1 MFVGNSCDCS
11 LRLICTLERRQK
23 MKAEDVKTIAM
34 IGAGDMG
41 HGIAACCLM
50 GGYKVILRDIEQ
62 RFVDKGMAGIKGSFD
77 KFKEKGK
84 MTPEAYD
91 DAFKRL
97 IPMVDLQTAVKDA
110 DFVIEAVPEKVDLKK
125 SVFADLDKFAPKH
138 AILASNT
145 SNISITE
152 IASATQRPDK
162 VIGYHFFNPALLMKL
177 VEVIKGKG
185 TSDESI
191 QIGYDIAKKIKKVP
205 VIVKK
210 DSPGFIYNRV
220 NEPTLVLLSKIVEAG
235 HPTPEE
241 FDAMLKPVMPMPPFE
256 LTDYVGIDVALH
268 GLEYFAQVLSK
279 DFKPS
284 DAILAYLKS
293 GNLGKKTGKGFY
305 DWSKGRPA
313 IDPSKATKEYDLNHL
328 IALQVNEATKLIEE
342 GVVEDPK
349 EIDLAMTNVG
359 GSPFGPFALAQSIGY
374 PVLVAKLED
383 VHKKFPLNI
392 FVPTKTMRDGKIK
405 V

>member
-1 MFVGNSCDCS
+1 
-11 LRLICTLERRQK
+11 
-23 MKAEDVKTIAM
+23 MKAEDVKTVAM

-62 RFVDKGMAGIKGSFD
+62 KFVDKGMAGIKASFD

-110 DFVIEAVPEKVDLKK
+110 DFIIEAVPEKVELKK

-145 SNISITE
+145 SNISISE
-152 IASATQRPDK
+152 IASATARPDK
-162 VIGYHFFNPALLMKL
+162 VIGYHFFNPAILMKL
-177 VEVIKGKG
+177 VEVIKGNK
-185 TSDESI
+185 TADDSI
-191 QIGYDIAKKIKKVP
+191 AVGYDIAKKIKKVP

-220 NEPTLVLLSKIVEAG
+220 NEPTLALLSKIVEAG

-241 FDAMLKPVMPMPPFE
+241 FDAALKPIMPMAPFE
-256 LTDYVGIDVALH
+256 LLDYVGIDVALH

-279 DFKPS
+279 DYKPS

-313 IDPSKATKEYDLNHL
+313 IDLAKATKEFDLNHL
-328 IALQVNEATKLIEE
+328 IALQVNEATKLLEE
-342 GVVEDPK
+342 GVADDPK
-349 EIDLAMTNVG
+349 EIDLAMANGG
-359 GSPFGPFALAQSIGY
+359 GSPFGPFALAKGIGY
-374 PVLVAKLED
+374 PVLLAKLDEI
-383 VHKKFPLNI
+383 HKKFPLDI
-392 FVPTKTMRDGKIK
+392 FKATQTMREGKIQ

>member
-1 MFVGNSCDCS
+1 
-11 LRLICTLERRQK
+11 
-23 MKAEDVKTIAM
+23 MKAEDVKTVAM

-50 GGYKVILRDIEQ
+50 GGYKVILRDIDQ
-62 RFVDKGMAGIKGSFD
+62 KFVDKGMAGIKGSFD

-97 IPMVDLQTAVKDA
+97 TPMVDLQTAVKDA
-110 DFVIEAVPEKVDLKK
+110 DFIIEAVPEKVELKK

-162 VIGYHFFNPALLMKL
+162 VIGYHFFNPAILMKL

-185 TSDESI
+185 SSDESI
-191 QIGYDIAKKIKKVP
+191 SIGYDIAKKIKKVP

-220 NEPTLVLLSKIVEAG
+220 NEPTLLLLSKIVEAG

-313 IDPSKATKEYDLNHL
+313 IDPAKATKEYELNHL
-328 IALQVNEATKLIEE
+328 IALQVNEATKLLEE
-342 GVVEDPK
+342 GVVDDPK
-349 EIDLAMTNVG
+349 EIDLAMANGG

-374 PVLVAKLED
+374 PILVAKLEEI
-383 VHKKFPLNI
+383 HKKFPLNV
-392 FVPTKTMRDGKIK
+392 FKVTQTMRDGKIK

>member
-1 MFVGNSCDCS
+1 
-11 LRLICTLERRQK
+11 
-23 MKAEDVKTIAM
+23 MKAEDVKKIAM

-50 GGYKVILRDIEQ
+50 GGYTVVLRDIEKKY
-62 RFVDKGMAGIKGSFD
+62 VDKGMAGIKASFD

-84 MTPEAYD
+84 MTPEAYA
-91 DAFKRL
+91 DALARL
-97 IPMVDLQTAVKDA
+97 IPMVDLQEAVKDA
-110 DFVIEAVPEKVDLKK
+110 DFVIEAVPEKLELKK
-125 SVFADLDKFAPKH
+125 SVFADLDKYAPKH

-152 IASATQRPDK
+152 IATATGRPEK

-177 VEVIKGKG
+177 VEVTKGGK

-191 QIGYDIAKKIKKVP
+191 AVGYDIAKKIKKVP

-220 NEPTLVLLSKIVEAG
+220 NEPTLLLVSKILEAG

-256 LTDYVGIDVALH
+256 LVDYVGIDIAVH
-268 GLEYFAQVLSK
+268 GMEYFSQVLSK
-279 DFKPS
+279 DYKPS
-284 DAILAYLKS
+284 EAIMSYLKS

-313 IDPSKATKEYDLNHL
+313 IDLAKATKEYDVNHL
-328 IALQVNEATKLIEE
+328 IAMQVNEATKLLEE
-342 GVVEDPK
+342 GVADDPK
-349 EIDLAMTNVG
+349 EIDLAMANGG

-374 PVLVAKLED
+374 NVLLAKLEEL
-383 VHKKFPLNI
+383 HKKFPLDTLLA
-392 FVPTKTMRDGKIK
+392 TKTMRAGNIK

>member
-1 MFVGNSCDCS
+1 
-11 LRLICTLERRQK
+11 
-23 MKAEDVKTIAM
+23 MKSDDVKKIAM

-50 GGYKVILRDIEQ
+50 GGYTVVLRDIEQ

-91 DAFKRL
+91 DAMARL
-97 IPMVDLQTAVKDA
+97 IPMVDIQEAVKDA
-110 DFVIEAVPEKVDLKK
+110 DFVIEAVPEKLDLKK
-125 SVFADLDKFAPKH
+125 SVFADLDKYAPKH

-145 SNISITE
+145 SNISITD
-152 IASATQRPDK
+152 IASATSRPDK
-162 VIGYHFFNPALLMKL
+162 VIGYHFFNPAILMKL
-177 VEVIKGKG
+177 VEVIKGGK

-220 NEPTLVLLSKIVEAG
+220 NEPTLAFVSKILEAG

-241 FDAMLKPVMPMPPFE
+241 FDAALKPLMPMTPFE
-256 LTDYVGIDVALH
+256 LLDYVGIDIAVH
-268 GLEYFAQVLSK
+268 GMEYFAQVLSP
-279 DFKPS
+279 DYKPS
-284 DAILAYLKS
+284 EALASYLKS

-305 DWSKGRPA
+305 DWSQGRPK
-313 IDPSKATKEYDLNHL
+313 IDLSKATKEFDINHL
-328 IALQVNEATKLIEE
+328 IALQVNEATKLLEE
-342 GVVEDPK
+342 GVADDPK
-349 EIDLAMTNVG
+349 EIDLAMANGG
-359 GSPFGPFALAQSIGY
+359 GSPFGPFALGQGIGY
-374 PVLVAKLED
+374 SVLLAKLDEIYG
-383 VHKKFPLNI
+383 KFPLGI
-392 FVPTKTMRDGKIK
+392 FKATETMKKGEIK

>member
-1 MFVGNSCDCS
+1 
-11 LRLICTLERRQK
+11 
-23 MKAEDVKTIAM
+23 MKAEDVKKVAM

-50 GGYKVILRDIEQ
+50 GGYTVVLRDIDQ
-62 RFVDKGMAGIKGSFD
+62 KFVDRGMAGIKASFD

-91 DAFKRL
+91 DAMKRL
-97 IPMVDLQTAVKDA
+97 IPMVDLQAAVKDA
-110 DFVIEAVPEKVDLKK
+110 DFIVEAVPEKVDLKK

-152 IASATQRPDK
+152 IASATSRPEK
-162 VIGYHFFNPALLMKL
+162 VIGYHFFNPAILMKL
-177 VEVIKGKG
+177 VEVIKGAK

-191 QIGYDIAKKIKKVP
+191 AIGYDIAKKIKKVP

-235 HPTPEE
+235 HPSPEE
-241 FDAMLKPVMPMPPFE
+241 FDAALKPLMPMTPFE
-256 LTDYVGIDVALH
+256 LLDYVGIDIAVH
-268 GLEYFAQVLSK
+268 GLEYFADVLSP
-279 DFKPS
+279 DYKPS
-284 DAILAYLKS
+284 EAILAYLKS

-305 DWSKGRPA
+305 DWSAGRPK
-313 IDPSKATKEYDLNHL
+313 IDLSKATKEFDLNHL
-328 IALQVNEATKLIEE
+328 IALQVNEATKVLEE
-342 GVVEDPK
+342 GVADDPK
-349 EIDLAMTNVG
+349 EIDLAMSNGG
-359 GSPFGPFALAQSIGY
+359 GSPFGPFLLAQGIGY
-374 PVLVAKLED
+374 PVLLAKLDE
-383 VHKKFPLNI
+383 VYKKFPLGI
-392 FVPTKTMRDGKIK
+392 FKPTETMKKGEIK